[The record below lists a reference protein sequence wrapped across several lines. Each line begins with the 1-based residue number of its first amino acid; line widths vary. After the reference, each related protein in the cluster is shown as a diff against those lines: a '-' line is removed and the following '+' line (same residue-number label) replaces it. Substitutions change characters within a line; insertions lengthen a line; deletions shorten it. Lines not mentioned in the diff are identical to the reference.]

1 MKAMRVV
8 SLLVVISLLLGFAA
22 GCGPSETPVPET
34 QEPEP
39 EPTEVG
45 EPGPTVEPSAP
56 TEAGDVPPAPGFP
69 VKVAMLFPMSGD
81 VKTFG
86 ESSAN
91 GAELAFEEARAA
103 GWEIETILGD
113 TKCDAQEAA
122 NVGNKVIAQDKVNYI
137 LGAVCSSSSIPI
149 SEIANPAGVLQISPT
164 STNPQVTINED
175 GSNKEYIY
183 RACFLDPF
191 QGEVNAAFAMND
203 LGAQRAAVLYDVG
216 NDYVAGLAQYYKES
230 FEAMGGEVPVFEA
243 YTKEDTDFSA
253 LLTKVAEAEVDV
265 LFLPDYYNKVNVIAK
280 QAKERGVE
288 AILQGADGWDSSLLD
303 LEAVDGGYFS
313 NHYSP
318 ADPRPLVQNFISNYE
333 TAYGAGPDA
342 LAVLAYDAA
351 RVLLQAISEAGVD
364 DPAAVRDALQNIEYE
379 GVAGDIVFND
389 VGDPQKKAAINQVM
403 GGEIKFVQF
412 VAPAGG
418 AMEEPEPEE
427 PEESSAPAA
436 PGFTVRVAM
445 LFPMSGDV
453 KTFGESS
460 ANGAELAFEEARAA
474 GWEIETILGDTK
486 CDAQEAANVGNK
498 VIAQDKVNYILG
510 AVCSSSS
517 IPISEIANPA
527 GVLQISP
534 TSTNP
539 QVTINEDGSNKEYI
553 YRACFLDPFQGEVNA
568 AFAMNDLGAQRAAV
582 LYDVGNDYVAGL
594 AQYYKESF
602 EAMGGEVPV
611 FEAYTKED
619 TDFSA
624 LLTKVAEAE
633 VDVLFLP
640 DYYNKVNVIAKQ
652 AKERGVEAILQG
664 ADGWDSSLLD
674 LEAVDGGYFSN
685 HYSPADPRPLVQN
698 FISNYETAYGAGPD
712 ALAVLAYDAARVLL
726 QAISEAGVDDPAA
739 VRDALQNIEYEG
751 VAGDIVFNDVGDPQ
765 KKAAINQV
773 MGGEIEFIKF
783 VAP

>member
-1 MKAMRVV
+1 MK
-8 SLLVVISLLLGFAA
+8 VIKILSWLMIASMLLGMLAS
-22 GCGPSETPVPET
+22 CGPTETPTPEVVE
-34 QEPEP
+34 EPEP
-39 EPTEVG
+39 IEEV
-45 EPGPTVEPSAP
+45 EDVEEPSEP
-56 TEAGDVPPAPGFP
+56 VDTGDVPPAPGFP
-69 VKVAMLFPMSGD
+69 VKIAMLFPMSGD

-86 ESSAN
+86 ESSVN
-91 GAELAFEEARAA
+91 GVELAFDQARAA
-103 GWEIETILGD
+103 GWEIETMLGD

-122 NVGNKVIAQDKVNYI
+122 NVGNKVITQDKVNYI
-137 LGAVCSSSSIPI
+137 LGAVCSSASIPI

-191 QGEVNAAFAMND
+191 QGDVNAVFAMDD
-203 LGAQRAAVLYDVG
+203 LGAQSAAVLYDVG
-216 NDYVAGLAQYYKES
+216 NDYVAGLAQYFQES

-253 LLTKVAEAEVDV
+253 LLTKVAEADVDV

-318 ADPRPLVQNFISNYE
+318 ADPRPMVKNFIHSYE
-333 TAYGAGPDA
+333 EKYGAGPDA

-364 DPAAVRDALQNIEYE
+364 DPAVVREALQNIEYE
-379 GVAGDIVFND
+379 GIAGEIVFNE
-389 VGDPQKKAAINQVM
+389 VGDPQKKAAINHVI
-403 GGEIKFVQF
+403 GGEIEFIKF
-412 VAPAGG
+412 VAPAGDE
-418 AMEEPEPEE
+418 AVTEEPVVSDVP
-427 PEESSAPAA
+427 PV
-436 PGFTVRVAM
+436 PGFPVKIAM

-460 ANGAELAFEEARAA
+460 VNGVELAFDQARAA
-474 GWEIETILGDTK
+474 GWEIETMLGDTK

-498 VIAQDKVNYILG
+498 VITQDKVNYILG
-510 AVCSSSS
+510 AVCSSAS

-553 YRACFLDPFQGEVNA
+553 YRACFLDPFQGDVNA
-568 AFAMNDLGAQRAAV
+568 VFAMDDLGAQSAAV

-594 AQYYKESF
+594 AQYFQESF

-624 LLTKVAEAE
+624 LLTKVAEAD

-685 HYSPADPRPLVQN
+685 HYSPADPRPMVKN
-698 FISNYETAYGAGPD
+698 FIHSYEEKYGAGPD

-726 QAISEAGVDDPAA
+726 QAISEAGVDDPAV
-739 VRDALQNIEYEG
+739 VREALQNIEYEG
-751 VAGDIVFNDVGDPQ
+751 IAGEIVFNEVGDPQ
-765 KKAAINQV
+765 KKAAINHV
-773 MGGEIEFIKF
+773 IGGEIEFIKF

>member
-1 MKAMRVV
+1 MKAMKIV
-8 SLLVVISLLLGFAA
+8 SLLVVMSMLLGLLIS
-22 GCGPSETPVPET
+22 CGPTETPAPEVVE
-34 QEPEP
+34 EPEP
-39 EPTEVG
+39 AEEVEEPE
-45 EPGPTVEPSAP
+45 EPEEPSEP
-56 TEAGDVPPAPGFP
+56 VGDSDVPPAPGFP
-69 VKVAMLFPMSGD
+69 VKIAMLFPMSGD

-91 GAELAFEEARAA
+91 GVELAFDQARAA
-103 GWEIETILGD
+103 GWEIETVLGD

-122 NVGNKVIAQDKVNYI
+122 NVGNKVITQDQVNYI
-137 LGAVCSSSSIPI
+137 IGAVCSSASIPI

-175 GSNKEYIY
+175 GSNKEYIF

-191 QGEVNAAFAMND
+191 QGEVNAVFAMDD
-203 LGAQRAAVLYDVG
+203 LGAESAAVLYDVG
-216 NDYVAGLAQYYKES
+216 NDYVAGLAQYFKES
-230 FEAMGGEVPVFEA
+230 FEAMGGDVLVFEA
-243 YTKEDTDFSA
+243 YTKDDTDFSA
-253 LLTKVAEAEVDV
+253 LLTKVAEADVDV

-288 AILQGADGWDSSLLD
+288 ATLQGADGWDSALLD
-303 LEAVDGGYFS
+303 LEAVDGGYHS

-318 ADPRPLVQNFISNYE
+318 ADPRPMVKNFVDGYE
-333 TAYGAGPDA
+333 EKYGAGPDA

-364 DPAAVRDALQNIEYE
+364 DPAVVRDKLQNIEYE
-379 GVAGDIVFND
+379 GIAGEIVFND
-389 VGDPQKKAAINQVM
+389 VGDPQKKAAINY
-403 GGEIKFVQF
+403 IKDGQIEFVKF

-418 AMEEPEPEE
+418 EAVVDEEPAASDVP
-427 PEESSAPAA
+427 PA
-436 PGFTVRVAM
+436 PGFPVKIAM

-460 ANGAELAFEEARAA
+460 ANGVELAFDQARAA
-474 GWEIETILGDTK
+474 GWEIETVLGDTK

-498 VIAQDKVNYILG
+498 VITQDQVNYIIG
-510 AVCSSSS
+510 AVCSSAS

-553 YRACFLDPFQGEVNA
+553 FRACFLDPFQGEVNA
-568 AFAMNDLGAQRAAV
+568 VFAMDDLGAESAAV

-594 AQYYKESF
+594 AQYFKESF
-602 EAMGGEVPV
+602 EAMGGDVLV
-611 FEAYTKED
+611 FEAYTKDD

-624 LLTKVAEAE
+624 LLTKVAEAD

-652 AKERGVEAILQG
+652 AKERGVEATLQG
-664 ADGWDSSLLD
+664 ADGWDSALLD
-674 LEAVDGGYFSN
+674 LEAVDGGYHSN
-685 HYSPADPRPLVQN
+685 HYSPADPRPMVKN
-698 FISNYETAYGAGPD
+698 FVDGYEEKYGAGPD

-726 QAISEAGVDDPAA
+726 QAISEAGVDDPAV
-739 VRDALQNIEYEG
+739 VRDKLQNIEYEG
-751 VAGDIVFNDVGDPQ
+751 IAGEIVFNDVGDPQ
-765 KKAAINQV
+765 KKAAINYIKDGQ
-773 MGGEIEFIKF
+773 IEFVKF